1 MKILN
6 VFNTLILKQILWK
19 TKIFLKKL
27 EYRFSV
33 ESTNIE
39 NASFPYNSAISEPNV
54 KANRMVTTKWT
65 YYKERSFASNY
76 FFFCWKFCFSLRTSY
91 RDLIWCTSN
100 PNTHIGTFGKRWS
113 FIWRYIFLVSIHKA
127 HWRMEKIFR

>member
-76 FFFCWKFCFSLRTSY
+76 FFFL
-91 RDLIWCTSN
+91 L
-100 PNTHIGTFGKRWS
+100 
-113 FIWRYIFLVSIHKA
+113 
-127 HWRMEKIFR
+127 KILFQFKNVL